1 MGELDFFQSAGG
13 AGTAEGVWSVADITA
28 KARDLIERGFD
39 LIWVRGEVSDF
50 KSYRSGHWYFSL
62 RDKSA
67 QVRCVMF
74 RSDNQRVTVKPQDG
88 VQVFIR
94 AKPTVW
100 DERGEFRLTARQLFA
115 TDAEGLWQIELEK
128 AKAALEQDGLLD
140 PSRRRPI
147 PSYATRIAVVTSIDG
162 AALRDIVTVVRRRWP
177 LAELL
182 VVPAR
187 VQGER
192 ADQDLC
198 RALELVNRIE
208 DIDLVVVGRGGGS
221 REDLWAFN
229 SEVVARAVAAVRV
242 PIISAVGHETDVSL
256 TDLVADLRSA
266 TPSAAGEAAVPDKVA
281 VEDALRGIARR
292 LGANASARISWGT
305 EKIERTSDRLSAA
318 VNSLV
323 VSGTAKLTTLAA
335 SLEALSPLRVLQRGF
350 SVARDGTGHVL
361 KRVSDFQLGAQVNV
375 TVSDGTVETK
385 VTGLPE

>member
-1 MGELDFFQSAGG
+1 M
-13 AGTAEGVWSVADITA
+13 AEGVWSVADITA
-28 KARDLIERGFD
+28 RARELIERGFD
-39 LIWVRGEVSDF
+39 LIWVRGEVSGF
-50 KSYRSGHWYFSL
+50 KSYHSGHWYFSL

-88 VQVFIR
+88 VEVFVR

-100 DERGEFRLTARQLFA
+100 DERGEFRLTARQLLA

-128 AKAALEQDGLLD
+128 AKAALERDGLLD

-162 AALRDIVTVVRRRWP
+162 AALRDIATVMGRRWP

-187 VQGER
+187 VQGDG

-208 DIDLVVVGRGGGS
+208 DVDLVVVGRGGGS
-221 REDLWAFN
+221 REDLWVFN

-256 TDLVADLRSA
+256 TDLVADLRSP

-281 VEDALRGIARR
+281 VEDTLRGLARR
-292 LGANASARISWGT
+292 LGASASARISWGS

-323 VSGTAKLTTLAA
+323 GSGTAKLTTLAA
-335 SLEALSPLRVLQRGF
+335 SLGALSPLRVLQRGF
-350 SVARDGTGHVL
+350 SVARDGTGQVL
-361 KRVSDFQLGAQVNV
+361 KRVSDFQLGSKVNV
-375 TVSDGTVETK
+375 TVLDGTVETK